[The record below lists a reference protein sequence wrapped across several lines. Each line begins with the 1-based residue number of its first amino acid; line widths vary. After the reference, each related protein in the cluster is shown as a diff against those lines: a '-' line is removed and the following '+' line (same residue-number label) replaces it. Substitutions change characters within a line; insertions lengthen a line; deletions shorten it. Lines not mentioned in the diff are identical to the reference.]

1 MLYRYSMTLTLYCCL
16 QSNLREYLTQFILSV
31 KCYLTIIQYIVVFHN
46 PTDVLAFDILL
57 ESLLRRLELR
67 QHADAMDFC
76 SRLKQATPQP
86 GEEKTLCHIFPVD
99 PFANSDCG
107 PLHCFCIAVHCKEEK
122 ESSLAICFSS
132 IVKSVKISIRLLFH

>member
-16 QSNLREYLTQFILSV
+16 QSNLREYLTQFILSL

-76 SRLKQATPQP
+76 SRLKQATPNP
-86 GEEKTLCHIFPVD
+86 EKKRPRAIYFPYIHLQTVTVD
-99 PFANSDCG
+99 LYIVPV
-107 PLHCFCIAVHCKEEK
+107 LRCIETKK
-122 ESSLAICFSS
+122 RKFLSSLAISFPQSS
-132 IVKSVKISIRLLFH
+132 SL